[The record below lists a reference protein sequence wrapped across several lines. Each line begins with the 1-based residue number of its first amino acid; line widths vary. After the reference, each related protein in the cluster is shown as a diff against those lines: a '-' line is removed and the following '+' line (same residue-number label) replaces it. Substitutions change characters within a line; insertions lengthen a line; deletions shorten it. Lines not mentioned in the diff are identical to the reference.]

1 MLSLGDIQI
10 SYSKVSGST
19 CLCLSVHTQVISGGL
34 LFSPAVL
41 GKWLYCYFIHD
52 VIRML
57 KT

>member
-1 MLSLGDIQI
+1 MLSLGEIQI

-19 CLCLSVHTQVISGGL
+19 CLCLSVHKQVISGGL
-34 LFSPAVL
+34 LYTLTVL

-52 VIRML
+52 VIRVL